1 MKLQPQDIEHLATL
15 SRIKVREDEQAA
27 LAEKIDAVLGYVG
40 EIAKVDTSAYAHA
53 EAGAHRNEL
62 RADVATDE
70 PGKMREAILDNAP
83 QREGDFVR
91 VQQMFD

>member
-15 SRIKVREDEQAA
+15 ARIKVAPGEQEA

-40 EIAKVDTSAYAHA
+40 EIAKVDTGAYAHA
-53 EAGAHRNEL
+53 EAGEHRNVL
-62 RADVATDE
+62 RPDNAVE
-70 PGKMREAILDNAP
+70 SVESVREAILENAP

-91 VQQMFD
+91 VQQMFE